1 MKKLKRITALI
12 LSVLMLM
19 SMSVAVSATA
29 NTPTYTLVVKSS
41 GSGYT
46 YTAYQVFKG
55 TYDSTDK
62 LLKYIDWSDNINTT
76 GIYAELATIEDA
88 DKGTYPFTD
97 NGNVFDSAAA
107 VASVLST
114 YSDDSAVVQ
123 EFAKVVAKYFVASP
137 TVYKE
142 STSATSGEYTYYT
155 FSGLAAGYYLI
166 KTTGLPTNADGS
178 TGAYSRYILAM
189 TTVEDGGT
197 VSEPLEAKYDL
208 PKVDM
213 DLIETTD
220 ADAGIGDEITYYL
233 TASLPSVY
241 GDYTTYKLVFNDTL
255 YKGLTY
261 ETVEAVYVYN
271 SSDSDTNVT
280 NATAHT
286 TSGDGVVQVASGYT
300 VGSTSTNS
308 EDNTEFTVT
317 LEDTKSLL
325 DDTGAIID
333 NDESTLIQVV
343 FTATLNSDALVGGS
357 TGNWNTVYLE
367 YSNDVYSDSLG
378 KTVTDKVITWT
389 YELDVTKIDA
399 DTKDVIT
406 TGAEFVLYR
415 LQDDNTTKEYV
426 VVDNNKVKKWTTVE
440 GDASSLTSGSD
451 GKFSVIGLDI
461 GTYYLVE
468 TKAPTGYNKMTDE
481 ITIEIEAAHTVYES
495 GTWLTQDALELNG
508 LTITMT
514 FDGKTTDG
522 EVNTTNGTVS
532 VKIENNTGAA
542 LPSTGGI
549 GTTIFYIVGG
559 VLVVGAIIL
568 LITKKRMDG
577 DDK

>member
-333 NDESTLIQVV
+333 TDESTLIQVV

>member
-333 NDESTLIQVV
+333 TDESTLIQVV

-568 LITKKRMDG
+568 LITKKRMGG